1 MFQMDTDSRLK
12 YMQIRILI
20 LKLMDKYSFPKLR
33 AKHWNT
39 IENGHS
45 CYMGNINQF
54 GILL

>member
-54 GILL
+54 GTLL